1 MNWASKQIKFKFVKF
16 AGLGLFV
23 FAWGITF
30 NILQVELLQISKQT
44 AYTLVV
50 VSQIFLGFF
59 LGRYYVFNGRHK
71 KVVGVFLGYLAVLTF
86 FRAADWLLYFVAVQW
101 LSMPYVLAEYALF
114 QGGAHGTPEQCARES
129 PGSMPERELPGIRA
143 CRTPDSISS
152 PRTPLPFQPH
162 HPKPVWF

>member
-1 MNWASKQIKFKFVKF
+1 MKWLSKEIKFKFVKF

-23 FAWGITF
+23 FAWGILF

-59 LGRYYVFNGRHK
+59 LNRYFVFNGRHK
-71 KVVGVFLGYLAVLTF
+71 KVIGVFLGYLAVLTF

-101 LSMPYVLAEYALF
+101 LSMPYVLAHIISNLIILLPKFVSYRPIF
-114 QGGAHGTPEQCARES
+114 ES
-129 PGSMPERELPGIRA
+129 K
-143 CRTPDSISS
+143 DK
-152 PRTPLPFQPH
+152 QPH
-162 HPKPVWF
+162 IPGKFLE

>member
-1 MNWASKQIKFKFVKF
+1 MNRASKQIKFKFVKF
-16 AGLGLFV
+16 AGLGLFI

-101 LSMPYVLAEYALF
+101 LSMPYVLAHIISNLIILLPKFVSYRPIF
-114 QGGAHGTPEQCARES
+114 ES
-129 PGSMPERELPGIRA
+129 NNKHCNPG
-143 CRTPDSISS
+143 
-152 PRTPLPFQPH
+152 
-162 HPKPVWF
+162 